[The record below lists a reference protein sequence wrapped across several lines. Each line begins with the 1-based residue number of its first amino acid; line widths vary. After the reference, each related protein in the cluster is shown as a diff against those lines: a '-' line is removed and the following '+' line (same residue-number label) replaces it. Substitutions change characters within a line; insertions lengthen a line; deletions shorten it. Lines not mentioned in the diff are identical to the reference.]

1 MKIKTEVENVLRD
14 TRNGALLNTDNSS
27 LEAYKKMKK
36 RNNEIGDMK
45 NEIDN
50 MKNDISYIKNLL
62 SKIAEKL

>member
-14 TRNGALLNTDNSS
+14 TRNGALLNTDNST

-36 RNNEIGDMK
+36 KNNEINEMK

-50 MKNDISYIKNLL
+50 TKNDIGDIKNLL
-62 SKIAEKL
+62 NKIAEKL